1 MTRVV
6 LRAAVLLAVMGMGW
20 AAARAQLAEPAFEI
34 VVDAPVGATT
44 ITCVKGCTLAWVE
57 RGVNPNS
64 KPMATFSY
72 EEARP
77 SNGARPARSAGGSLR
92 RRPAC

>member
-1 MTRVV
+1 MTRIV
-6 LRAAVLLAVMGMGW
+6 LRAAVLLAAMGMGW
-20 AAARAQLAEPAFEI
+20 AVARAQSAEPAFEI
-34 VVDAPVGATT
+34 VVDAPAGATT

-72 EEARP
+72 ECR
-77 SNGARPARSAGGSLR
+77 GAAVERCSSRKVGGWIA
-92 RRPAC
+92 P